1 MKERILDF
9 IFFGMIGMI
18 VGIIMYN
25 LSTIA
30 LYTQKIYALLEAM
43 G

>member
-1 MKERILDF
+1 MKERILDY
-9 IFFGMIGMI
+9 IFCGMIALI
-18 VGIIMYN
+18 VGIAMYN

-30 LYTQKIYALLEAM
+30 IYTQKIYELLEAM